1 MASDQK
7 VVAALGRP
15 FTLGMLYDAYKDQLV
30 TGFTLWDKKT
40 LEEHRSEHSQ
50 QTSTFEVTTSDSI
63 ESKSKLLS
71 VEASLKASFL
81 SGLIEV
87 EGSAKYLN
95 DQKKFKNQSRVTLQY
110 KATTSFKQLLM
121 TEIESKNKM
130 NTAVPN
136 KESATHVVTGILYGA
151 NAFFVFDSVKL
162 DARSVQQIEGSMK
175 ALIKKIPT
183 LEISGKVDIQ
193 LTKEEKALADKFSC
207 KFIGDF
213 ILPSN
218 PSTFLEAVQ
227 TYVDLPKLLK
237 NNQGTVVPLKVW
249 LTPLKKFIP
258 TAAELRGSINTGLLR
273 KAETALED
281 IKQAEMRCNEC
292 LDDEVVQN
300 VPQISEKLMKFKKN
314 CQDFK
319 SQLQQTMEKE
329 FPLTHKG
336 QKENGSVE
344 KLLNDRQNSP
354 FSSNNL
360 NIWMDN
366 REREINIIRSCVE
379 MMKAGTNVRMVPRQ
393 SDLDREILALGV
405 EQALCF
411 VFTSVEHVDPYM
423 EQMVQYLDKHDP
435 CDKNVL
441 LSAQQ
446 PWYNS
451 NEVFNKM
458 RGKSAALHDFA
469 TSLKNNSRFRF
480 LVTTAP
486 NNKYQGATIY
496 HYKDGVLV
504 TEDFS
509 QPSIPDV
516 KKVTSQKDL
525 SWYVCDLTMD
535 PNTVSGWLTLSDG
548 NKKGICGEWKSYPD
562 LPQRFDERPQV
573 LCTKGLTG
581 RHYWEV
587 EWSKGGDNE
596 VGVGVAYNRIKRKGS
611 SPETGLGSNE
621 MSWYFGENKGCLEAW
636 HNGKVWSAHLPSS
649 RCQRVGVYLDW
660 PAGTLT
666 FYDATF
672 KSLKHIY
679 TFTTTFTDP
688 VYPGF
693 WIYNKSS
700 YACLCAV

>member
-15 FTLGMLYDAYKDQLV
+15 FTLGMLYDAYKDEL
-30 TGFTLWDKKT
+30 LP
-40 LEEHRSEHSQ
+40 
-50 QTSTFEVTTSDSI
+50 

-110 KATTSFKQLLM
+110 NATTSFEQLVM
-121 TEIESKNKM
+121 TEVEAKKM
-130 NTAVPN
+130 NDAVSG
-136 KESATHVVTGILYGA
+136 KESATHVVTSILYGA
-151 NAFFVFDSVKL
+151 NAFFVFDSEKL
-162 DARSVQQIEGSMK
+162 DAHSVQEIQGSMQ

-183 LEISGKVDIQ
+183 LEISGKVDTK
-193 LTKEEKALADKFSC
+193 LTNEEKVLANKFSC

-218 PSTFLEAVQ
+218 PSTFEEAVQ
-227 TYVDLPKLLK
+227 TYVDLPKLLT
-237 NNQGTVVPLKVW
+237 NNQGTAVPLKVW
-249 LTPLKKFIP
+249 LTPLKKFSS
-258 TAAELRGSINTGLLR
+258 TAAELRGSISTGLLR
-273 KAETALED
+273 KVETALED

-300 VPQISEKLMKFKKN
+300 VPQISEKLMEFKNN
-314 CQDFK
+314 CQDYN

-329 FPLTHKG
+329 FPSIRKG
-336 QKENGSVE
+336 QENASVE
-344 KLLNDRQNSP
+344 KLLSDRQNSP
-354 FSSNNL
+354 FSSDNL
-360 NIWMDN
+360 NIWMNN

-393 SDLDREILALGV
+393 SDLDREILAPGV

-411 VFTSVEHVDPYM
+411 VFTSVERVDPYM

-435 CDKNVL
+435 RDKNVL

-458 RGKSAALHDFA
+458 RGKAAALHDFA
-469 TSLKNNSRFRF
+469 TSLKNNSTFRF

-486 NNKYQGATIY
+486 NDKYQGATIY

-516 KKVTSQKDL
+516 KKVIDQRDL
-525 SWYVCDLTMD
+525 LKYACDLTMD
-535 PNTVSGWLTLSDG
+535 PKTANGYLTLSDG
-548 NKKGICGEWKSYPD
+548 NKRAKYGVWQYYPD
-562 LPQRFDERPQV
+562 HPERFKCPKV
-573 LCTKGLTG
+573 LCTEGLTE
-581 RHYWEV
+581 RHYWVV
-587 EWSKGGDNE
+587 EWSGHYYGA
-596 VGVGVAYNRIKRKGS
+596 GVAYKRMQIQVTNIFSIPYVREGAVYSFFAGDAISWFLAKGHCDS
-611 SPETGLGSNE
+611 LRAQHNGCVQSTGLPHS
-621 MSWYFGENKGCLEAW
+621 GC
-636 HNGKVWSAHLPSS
+636 N
-649 RCQRVGVYLDW
+649 RVGVYLDW

-666 FYDATF
+666 FYDATST
-672 KSLKHIY
+672 SLKFIH
-679 TFTTTFTDP
+679 TFTTKFTEP
-688 VYPGF
+688 VYPCF
-693 WIYNKSS
+693 WVHSEPS
-700 YACLCAV
+700 YVYLCPL